1 MIPLLKLVS
10 VPFLLVRWSLRREHP
25 RKKMSEGARVVGVE
39 SNLWEMEAIT
49 LILNLS
55 SH

>member
-25 RKKMSEGARVVGVE
+25 RKKMSEGRGGGKQFMGDGSYNTDPE
-39 SNLWEMEAIT
+39 LK
-49 LILNLS
+49 
-55 SH
+55 